1 MQFIQHICSLLN
13 TVIRLLVIDEP
24 VGPRA
29 ATPFYSVDTII
40 ASNQMDH
47 DTPILFALTHELRL
61 VIKQKIE
68 ESETNGLDNR
78 RFTCAIDSTDGSS
91 AAAKI
96 QVDLAVA
103 FNILQLNTCNQHS
116 DGTRPSQQW
125 NSLKNM
131 KGQRISPNWLFS
143 SINKKVE
150 IASAFTRIITWLRR
164 GGRYFSLTL
173 SNRNF
178 KPRWAVNLSR
188 TITT

>member
-47 DTPILFALTHELRL
+47 DTTILFALTHELRL
-61 VIKQKIE
+61 VIKQKIK
-68 ESETNGLDNR
+68 ESETNGLDNS
-78 RFTCAIDSTDGSS
+78 RFTCAIDSSHGS
-91 AAAKI
+91 
-96 QVDLAVA
+96 
-103 FNILQLNTCNQHS
+103 
-116 DGTRPSQQW
+116 
-125 NSLKNM
+125 
-131 KGQRISPNWLFS
+131 
-143 SINKKVE
+143 
-150 IASAFTRIITWLRR
+150 
-164 GGRYFSLTL
+164 RYFSLTL

>member
-68 ESETNGLDNR
+68 ESEANGLDNR
-78 RFTCAIDSTDGSS
+78 CFTCAIDSTDGSS
-91 AAAKI
+91 AAPKI

-116 DGTRPSQQW
+116 DGTRPSQQS
-125 NSLKNM
+125 NSLKKYEGTAHFSQLAILIYQQESGNS
-131 KGQRISPNWLFS
+131 QRIHAHYNMVEKRRQLLFP
-143 SINKKVE
+143 SIE
-150 IASAFTRIITWLRR
+150 
-164 GGRYFSLTL
+164 
-173 SNRNF
+173 
-178 KPRWAVNLSR
+178 
-188 TITT
+188 